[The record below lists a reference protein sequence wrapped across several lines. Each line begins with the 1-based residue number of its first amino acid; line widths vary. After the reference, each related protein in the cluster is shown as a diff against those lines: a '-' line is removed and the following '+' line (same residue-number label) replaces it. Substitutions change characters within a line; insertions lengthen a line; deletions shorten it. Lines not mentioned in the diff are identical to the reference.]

1 MTYEESLRITE
12 GSNTQA
18 RSQSFGPPPVL
29 RTGFAGCLVQEVCDG
44 AAEATKVSARRSAEK
59 RNPNVQERGSERGM
73 SVLVAGKEVVGE
85 ERRAA
90 QPPKAFMR
98 WLFNERTADPLTS
111 VPNSPALAKRL
122 AGRADLEGMPH
133 QTERLE
139 RDLDARQ

>member
-1 MTYEESLRITE
+1 
-12 GSNTQA
+12 
-18 RSQSFGPPPVL
+18 
-29 RTGFAGCLVQEVCDG
+29 
-44 AAEATKVSARRSAEK
+44 
-59 RNPNVQERGSERGM
+59 M
-73 SVLVAGKEVVGE
+73 SVLVAGKDVVGE

-90 QPPKAFMR
+90 QPPKAFME

>member
-1 MTYEESLRITE
+1 
-12 GSNTQA
+12 
-18 RSQSFGPPPVL
+18 
-29 RTGFAGCLVQEVCDG
+29 
-44 AAEATKVSARRSAEK
+44 
-59 RNPNVQERGSERGM
+59 M

-90 QPPKAFMR
+90 QPPKAFME

-139 RDLDARQ
+139 RYLDARQ